1 MNHINIHTDLKNL
14 DFNKLLKIVSILIPL
29 AIAGNVIYAIIASE
43 PGILEMLGNFKPGY
57 LLLAM
62 GMVLVP
68 LVTHSLRM
76 WLWARTFKQEL
87 KPSQAF
93 KTSIA
98 AEIGS
103 AATPTIVGGGYIK
116 LLFLIGYGFSP
127 ARATLITAL
136 GTIEDITF
144 FALTLPPVIYFSHAW
159 NNPYVINAVKNFVA
173 HWPIVAVAIITLL
186 IIAVILKKFNSGNNQ
201 RPGEATVRQSLW
213 SKVIG
218 RLKNFQNDL
227 GIASK
232 YVVKRGKGTLAVCT
246 ILGGIGWTS
255 RYAAINALILGLGLP
270 VDPLLYTLLHWVVFS
285 TMTLIPTPGAIGGAE
300 VSFAIIFSGI
310 IPPSAIPVMT
320 GVWRFVTFYMAIAG
334 GAIYLAIAGL
344 GFSHHGETSSETK
357 PLNEVAIKHAS

>member
-1 MNHINIHTDLKNL
+1 MNHIKIHADLKNL
-14 DFNKLLKIVSILIPL
+14 DFNKILKIVSILIPL

-43 PGILEMLGNFKPGY
+43 PGILEMLGRFRPGY

-62 GMVLVP
+62 AMVLVP

-93 KTSIA
+93 KTSLA

-103 AATPTIVGGGYIK
+103 AATPTMVGGGYIK

-144 FALTLPPVIYFSHAW
+144 FALALPPVIYFSHAW

-173 HWPIVAVAIITLL
+173 HWPVVAGAIIALL
-186 IIAVILKKFNSGNNQ
+186 IIAIILKKLNSGGIEKS
-201 RPGEATVRQSLW
+201 GEIMARQSLW
-213 SKVIG
+213 AKIIG
-218 RLKNFQNDL
+218 RIKNFQNDL
-227 GIASK
+227 GTASK
-232 YVVKRGKGTLAVCT
+232 YVVKQGKGTLAVCT
-246 ILGGIGWTS
+246 VLGGIGWTS

-310 IPPSAIPVMT
+310 IPSSAIPVMT

-334 GAIYLAIAGL
+334 GAIYLAITGL
-344 GFSHHGETSSETK
+344 GFVRRENTSAEAQ
-357 PLNEVAIKHAS
+357 PIDEVAIKHAS